1 MMNAKRPPTGSD
13 CDCCSGVDAVTPQ
26 RMANPPGLA
35 QIAYRM
41 GRHGDFLESMRARL
55 SDAQYPALAALG
67 TRETSDFTLA
77 ISDALACS
85 LDVLGF
91 YSERFAQE
99 HYLRTATERLSVR
112 EMARLIGYELAP
124 GVAAGT
130 HLAFTLQDT
139 PGAPVDP
146 IVIPVGTRV
155 QSVPGQDEK
164 AKSFE
169 TVEAAPARAQWNAIP
184 VQQSVVHVPAFGDTR
199 LWLAGLDSGLAV
211 GDLILIVGAE
221 QAGDPEAERWD
232 VRVITGLELD
242 TDRRL
247 TQVRWQTGLGHSRPF
262 VLPASESVRIFTFRS
277 RAAAFGANAPDWRAL
292 SDSMKADT
300 IGLASKDSL
309 QRPGDT
315 EEWPDFSV
323 LAPLYPE
330 RRSGS
335 AALQESVFD
344 ATIHDIVAAAS
355 AAAQGAAT
363 QAMQQAARAG
373 TGIVMAGGQVAGAAM
388 TMARQSVDAMADV
401 ARLAA
406 DNVASQTDALIGSLQ
421 DTIEDPLS
429 VLAQLRAQVTG
440 LANDAQLAI
449 TGTAAAL
456 NPVDA
461 LDAIAD
467 SATLM
472 QARARSAAVATLGA
486 AAAADTAALVV
497 AAVTIARNLPPGL
510 APTTPE
516 AMAGVARH
524 FAAVGV
530 ARAGGSAPITPAAG
544 SVLAL
549 IAARMPDAPQTPF
562 DIGEPVMGLAGAVDD
577 LQDAPRSGA
586 QRAYLQIVAEVD
598 RAIVGSIVVSSGR
611 RAPLVRAPDAID
623 IFPSSDAVVAG
634 GWALLSVPGSIEL
647 YRITRADTA
656 SRAEYLLSGQT
667 TRLHLRGELPN
678 GRLPSEFE
686 HAVRALTVHVD
697 SAELTLASMPLDFP
711 VYGEQVALDRHVEGL
726 VPGQALALSG
736 KRPRVVVAA
745 GARNLSLTSDDGVTR
760 VLVEGDSLLLAQ
772 APVRLLGDTP
782 HYLEPQ
788 AFGAT
793 IGQAGTRLRLRLQ
806 DRDGL
811 SGLVTLRGDD
821 ITLAPPTDDDPE
833 LAEIVMLADLE
844 DAVTQTR
851 DRTVVR
857 LATATRDC
865 YHRQSA
871 RFNANVAPATHGET
885 VEAIVGSGD
894 GRVPNAQFDLA
905 QAPLTY
911 VNAQTPSGRASTLA
925 LRVNDVLWSEVPTLH
940 AAAPGARVFETR
952 QADDA
957 TTTLVFGDGE
967 EGARLPSGTANLRAH
982 YRKGLGAA
990 GNLDAGRITTL
1001 LSRPL
1006 GVSAARNPEPATG
1019 GEDAETLER
1028 ARDNAPL
1035 TVLTLERAVSID
1047 DYAQFSHAFAGID
1060 KAHALWIPAGPARG
1074 VSLTIAGVDGAGVPE
1089 SGSTHAHLREALAT
1103 YGDPL
1108 APLRMAN
1115 YIDAR
1120 FCCRLSVKVPETFET
1135 DAVLA
1140 SMDTALRTHFSFARR
1155 SFGQTVS
1162 VDEVAAVAHSV
1173 DGVAAV
1179 QVLRLY
1185 RLGQSPT
1192 VVPRLFARLPVA
1204 SPTALPQAAELL
1216 TLADA
1221 PLELEVMA

>member
-1 MMNAKRPPTGSD
+1 MKAKRPSTGTD

-26 RMANPPGLA
+26 RLTNPPGLT

-55 SDAQYPALAALG
+55 SGADYPALAALS
-67 TRETSDFTLA
+67 TREASDFTLA

-91 YSERFAQE
+91 YTERFAQE
-99 HYLRTATERLSVR
+99 HYLRTATERLSVG
-112 EMARLIGYELAP
+112 EMARLIGYQLAP
-124 GVAAGT
+124 GVAAST

-164 AKSFE
+164 AQSFE
-169 TVEAAPARAQWNAIP
+169 TIVATPARAQWNAIP
-184 VQQSVVHVPAFGDTR
+184 VQQSTLHVPAFGDTR
-199 LWLAGLDSGLAV
+199 VWLAGLDSGLAV

-221 QAGDPEAERWD
+221 QTGEPAAERWD
-232 VRVITGLELD
+232 VRVITGLDLD

-247 TQVRWQTGLGHSRPF
+247 TEVRWRTGLGHSRPF
-262 VLPASESVRIFTFRS
+262 VLPASESARIFTFRS
-277 RAAAFGANAPDWRAL
+277 RATAFGANAPDWRAL
-292 SDSMKADT
+292 SDSMKADY
-300 IGLASKDSL
+300 IGLASKDNL

-335 AALQESVFD
+335 ATLQESVF
-344 ATIHDIVAAAS
+344 AASIHDIVAAANG
-355 AAAQGAAT
+355 AAQGAAAL
-363 QAMQQAARAG
+363 AMQQAATAG
-373 TGIVMAGGQVAGAAM
+373 TGIVMAGGQLAGAAM
-388 TMARQSVDAMADV
+388 AMARQSVEGMADV

-406 DNVASQTDALIGSLQ
+406 DNVASQTGELIDSLQ
-421 DTIEDPLS
+421 DTIDDPLS
-429 VLAQLRAQVTG
+429 VLTHLRAQVTG
-440 LANDAQLAI
+440 LASDAHAAI

-461 LDAIAD
+461 LDAIGT

-472 QARARSAAVATLGA
+472 QQRARSAAVATLGA

-516 AMAGVARH
+516 AMAAVARH

-530 ARAGGSAPITPAAG
+530 ARAGGDPPVALAAG
-544 SVLAL
+544 SLLAH
-549 IAARMPDAPQTPF
+549 IASRMPDAPQTPF
-562 DIGEPVMGLAGAVDD
+562 EIGEQAIALVGAVDE
-577 LQDAPRSGA
+577 LIEAPRSGA
-586 QRAYLQIVAEVD
+586 QRAYLKIVAEVD
-598 RAIVGSIVVSSGR
+598 RAVVGSIVVSTGR

-623 IFPSSDAVVAG
+623 IFPANDAVVAA

-647 YRITRADTA
+647 YRITRSDTA
-656 SRAEYLLSGQT
+656 SHAEYLLSGQT
-667 TRLHLRGELPN
+667 TRLHLRGELPG

-697 SAELTLASMPLDFP
+697 SAELTLAHMPLDLP
-711 VYGEQVALDRHVEGL
+711 VYGEQIALDAHVDGL
-726 VPGQALALSG
+726 VPGQTLALNG
-736 KRPRVVVAA
+736 KRQRLVLAA
-745 GARNLSLTSDDGVTR
+745 GARNLILTRADGVTR
-760 VLVEGDSLLLAQ
+760 RLTEGDSLLLVQ
-772 APVRLLGDTP
+772 PPVRLLGDTP
-782 HYLEPQ
+782 HYLDPQ
-788 AFGAT
+788 AFGAA
-793 IGQAGTRLRLRLQ
+793 IGQRGVRLRLRLQ

-811 SGLVTLRGDD
+811 TGLVVLRGDD
-821 ITLAPPTDDDPE
+821 IALAPPNAEDPD
-833 LAEIVMLADLE
+833 LAEIVVLADT
-844 DAVTQTR
+844 DDTIMHNR
-851 DRTVVR
+851 DRTVLR
-857 LATATRDC
+857 LATGTRHC
-865 YHRQSA
+865 YYRRSA

-905 QAPLTY
+905 QAPLTF
-911 VNAQTPSGRASTLA
+911 VSANTPSGRASTLA

-940 AAAPGARVFETR
+940 AAAPGARVFATR

-957 TTTLVFGDGE
+957 TTTLFFGDGD

-982 YRKGLGAA
+982 YRKGLGTA
-990 GNLDAGRITTL
+990 GNLGAGKITTL

-1006 GVSAARNPEPATG
+1006 GVSAARNPEPTTG
-1019 GEDAETLER
+1019 GEDAETLDR

-1047 DYAQFSHAFAGID
+1047 DYAHFARAFAGID

-1074 VSLTIAGVDGAGVPE
+1074 VFLSIAGVDGAAVAQTGA
-1089 SGSTHAHLREALAT
+1089 THRHLREALAT

-1108 APLRMAN
+1108 VPLRMAN

-1120 FCCRLSVKVPETFET
+1120 FCCRLSVKVLDTFEA

-1140 SMDTALRTHFSFARR
+1140 TMDTALRAHFSFARR

-1162 VDEVAAVAHSV
+1162 VDEVAAVAQRV
-1173 DGVAAV
+1173 KGVVAV
-1179 QVLRLY
+1179 QVRRLHWS
-1185 RLGQSPT
+1185 GQSPI

-1204 SPTALPQAAELL
+1204 SPTTLPQAAELL
-1216 TLADA
+1216 TLADT
-1221 PLELEVMA
+1221 PLELELMA